1 MLIELPDGHH
11 PGWWAEEEEEEEEG
25 EERYRDEHH
34 LPCFMI
40 WEVGVVRSGE
50 YPQVATISPIIET

>member
-11 PGWWAEEEEEEEEG
+11 PGWWAEEKAEEEEGEG

-40 WEVGVVRSGE
+40 
-50 YPQVATISPIIET
+50 